1 MTTARDKYREH
12 VAAALT
18 DWHLFTVP
26 NRPTG
31 IETALAQD
39 AIREIIRLRLWL
51 AYMPLL
57 QGLARIEAR
66 VQVLCNIRE
75 DHYAPP
81 PRKT

>member
-1 MTTARDKYREH
+1 MTARDKYREH

-18 DWHLFTVP
+18 DWHMFTIP
-26 NRPTG
+26 PRPDPVH
-31 IETALAQD
+31 TALMQD

-57 QGLARIEAR
+57 QGLERIEAR
-66 VQVLCNIRE
+66 VQVLRDIRE